1 MQKYVMVPAV
11 WSVTL
16 AEPPGEIKGVRKL
29 PLLAAASC
37 VVESLFTHVTVA
49 PTDTVSGFGENAV
62 VVRVEAPA
70 TIDTVVPDGGGV
82 GVGVG
87 VGEGAGAG
95 FELPPQALRQSAVRR
110 MRLKRVTMLIRSL
123 CSR

>member
-1 MQKYVMVPAV
+1 MVPAV

-70 TIDTVVPDGGGV
+70 TIETVVPLGV
-82 GVGVG
+82 GVGDG
-87 VGEGAGAG
+87 VGAGVGDGAGAG

-110 MRLKRVTMLIRSL
+110 MTLKRVTMLIRSL
-123 CSR
+123 CPR